1 MISGVL
7 YMIAGLRDFRPSM
20 FGKANTFAQVAA
32 IFFVLLLPIE
42 PLRWVWIARA
52 TFLRATFIFTIVSA
66 VHYALL
72 VQHRLH
78 AHSSAL
84 KT

>member
-1 MISGVL
+1 
-7 YMIAGLRDFRPSM
+7 
-20 FGKANTFAQVAA
+20 
-32 IFFVLLLPIE
+32 LPIE
-42 PLRWVWIARA
+42 PVRWVWIARI

-78 AHSSAL
+78 AHAPAL
-84 KT
+84 KA